1 MKAKRISAWII
12 AVSLCMTNSGL
23 VYAAENTGVEE
34 SSIQEVQEED
44 SIKEKKDE
52 EPAAECVSENVQAEI
67 SNENELSGEITTETE
82 NVAENG
88 NSNVEWSVDKA
99 NQNNASENKKEE
111 VTGVYTDSNGIIW
124 YYGFATE
131 QSGPIQ
137 DYQLVVNP
145 GEAELLYCDAQ
156 NAINKQI
163 IEIPEYIN
171 GYRVIAVRN
180 VVLEKNE
187 NAVEIRIPASMTH
200 FIADTNPLFDD
211 FPKLEKITVD
221 KQNPYFYDID
231 GVLYGDFPDYNT
243 ALQSYTSFSGAGIY
257 LIKYPE
263 GREENNINL
272 PAGVKE
278 ASFENLKNRYI
289 RCPLTMDWCRL
300 ENISDSVI
308 LLCYT
313 NLEHEFYGYMM
324 PSFYGM
330 DLVNCKI
337 IVKNQEMKE
346 MIQNQ
351 NRLENCINTNVLL
364 ESELSAEERN
374 AYLTPATD
382 VTFTDGSRTKNI
394 TLEPEENC
402 TIDYQLVPEDT
413 TDVVTWKS
421 SDDSIAKVECV
432 NGKVTVTGEANG
444 ECVITGTVHDQ
455 YTVNLNVKV
464 KRAVTRIDIVYD
476 GQVSP
481 ERIVSDTKD
490 ISPYPELRIYPY
502 DAPYRE
508 NVTWESSN
516 PSVISVEKSSYIEG
530 AGNKYYSHQAY
541 MHVHGPGE
549 VTITA
554 KYTDKETK
562 QVVSRSIQLKL
573 TRSIEENS
581 VSSSDCGYNGASDAN
596 ECQYTY
602 NGSQIKPKINVT
614 DLKYDTVLK
623 EGTDYTVSYKN
634 NVNPGIGE
642 AIVKGIGNYTGKVVY
657 EFTILKTSI
666 RKATVKTETCQYN
679 GKAQEPS
686 VTVTLNGK
694 TLKKG
699 TDYTLSYNNN
709 INPGTGEIIIKGKGG
724 YTGKTVAYF
733 EIQKKNSTTDS
744 GKKTEKSGQKITGIS
759 SSYKKAYNSSFTL
772 KPKAKG
778 KLTYK
783 SSNTKVATVNSKG
796 KVKIKG
802 TGKVTI
808 TITAKETS
816 AYKKQTKKVTIYA
829 VPGKRD
835 IKKLSSGKKKLT
847 VQWKKDNRSD
857 GYQVQYSTDK
867 KFKKNVKNVVI
878 GKKQTTK
885 QTIKKL
891 KTGKKYYV
899 RIRSYKKIS
908 GKKYYGTWSSKKT
921 VKVK

>member
-23 VYAAENTGVEE
+23 VYAAENTGMEE
-34 SSIQEVQEED
+34 STIQAVQEED

-52 EPAAECVSENVQAEI
+52 EPAAECVSEDVQAEI

-88 NSNVEWSVDKA
+88 TQEQHDWEGYLYSDGTATITKYTGNDKDVVIPSTIEGHTVTSLEQDVFRNNTTVESIHIPATVTYMGHPGDVVTTTFNGTTSLKSITVE
-99 NQNNASENKKEE
+99 NGNPKFYSE
-111 VTGVYTDSNGIIW
+111 DGILFM
-124 YYGFATE
+124 YSYSE
-131 QSGPIQ
+131 
-137 DYQLVVNP
+137 
-145 GEAELLYCDAQ
+145 
-156 NAINKQI
+156 
-163 IEIPEYIN
+163 
-171 GYRVIAVRN
+171 
-180 VVLEKNE
+180 
-187 NAVEIRIPASMTH
+187 RIPMLVIYPSSKDGISYCIPKNVGMICDYAFSESVNLNKIIVPDTINDI
-200 FIADTNPLFDD
+200 FICAFNELSN
-211 FPKLEKITVD
+211 K
-221 KQNPYFYDID
+221 DIIFCHTD
-231 GVLYGDFPDYNT
+231 PSQIDLY
-243 ALQSYTSFSGAGIY
+243 AG
-257 LIKYPE
+257 
-263 GREENNINL
+263 
-272 PAGVKE
+272 
-278 ASFENLKNRYI
+278 F
-289 RCPLTMDWCRL
+289 CRL
-300 ENISDSVI
+300 EN
-308 LLCYT
+308 CR
-313 NLEHEFYGYMM
+313 
-324 PSFYGM
+324 
-330 DLVNCKI
+330 I
-337 IVKNQEMKE
+337 IVKNQNMKSAV
-346 MIQNQ
+346 
-351 NRLENCINTNVLL
+351 ENNLVGEPTVTVLL

-382 VTFTDGSRTKNI
+382 LTFADGSRTKNI

-444 ECVITGTVHDQ
+444 ECVITGTVHNQ

-490 ISPYPELRIYPY
+490 ISPYTELRIYPY

-679 GKAQEPS
+679 GKDQEPS

-778 KLTYK
+778 KITYK

-867 KFKKNVKNVVI
+867 KFKKNVKSVVI

-899 RIRSYKKIS
+899 RIRSYKKIN

>member
-1 MKAKRISAWII
+1 MLFFERSRKCGFFFGYRKFCSGKNFCNKILNQAVFYGIIGMKIISFPFWENIVNNGEQVEGDFFMKAKRISAWII

-34 SSIQEVQEED
+34 SSIQVVQEED

-52 EPAAECVSENVQAEI
+52 EPATECVSEDVQAEI

-88 NSNVEWSVDKA
+88 TQEQHDWEAKLYSDGTAEITKYTGSDK
-99 NQNNASENKKEE
+99 
-111 VTGVYTDSNGIIW
+111 
-124 YYGFATE
+124 
-131 QSGPIQ
+131 
-137 DYQLVVNP
+137 
-145 GEAELLYCDAQ
+145 
-156 NAINKQI
+156 
-163 IEIPEYIN
+163 
-171 GYRVIAVRN
+171 N
-180 VVLEKNE
+180 VVIPSTIEGHTVTSLEQEVFYKNTT
-187 NAVEIRIPASMTH
+187 VETIHIPATVIHMGHPGDVYIST
-200 FIADTNPLFDD
+200 FNGTTSLRS
-211 FPKLEKITVD
+211 ITVEEG
-221 KQNPYFYDID
+221 NPVYFSRD
-231 GVLYGDFPDYNT
+231 GVLFRYAADDGKPMIERYPENKPGETYIIPRDIDAVGDFFYPKNLRKIVIPDT
-243 ALQSYTSFSGAGIY
+243 VSYIFISAFTGLSDATIVFCHTEPSQVRVRDIF
-257 LIKYPE
+257 
-263 GREENNINL
+263 
-272 PAGVKE
+272 
-278 ASFENLKNRYI
+278 AS
-289 RCPLTMDWCRL
+289 LT
-300 ENISDSVI
+300 
-308 LLCYT
+308 
-313 NLEHEFYGYMM
+313 
-324 PSFYGM
+324 
-330 DLVNCKI
+330 NCKI
-337 IVKNQEMKE
+337 IVKNQAMKE
-346 MIQNQ
+346 AIGSADDFYNSK
-351 NRLENCINTNVLL
+351 NTSVVL
-364 ESELSAEERN
+364 ESELSSEERN

-382 VTFTDGSRTKNI
+382 LTFADGSRTKNI

-413 TDVVTWKS
+413 TDVVTWES

-455 YTVNLNVKV
+455 YTVNLNVSV
-464 KRAVTRIDIVYD
+464 KRSVTKIDMEY
-476 GQVSP
+476 GCNLNP
-481 ERIVSDTKD
+481 ERIVSDMKNRGSLT
-490 ISPYPELRIYPY
+490 LNIYPY
-502 DAPYRE
+502 DAKYRE
-508 NVTWESSN
+508 NVIWESSD
-516 PSVISVEKSSYIEG
+516 PSVISVKKGSEG
-530 AGNKYYSHQAY
+530 VCDKYYYHTADWKVY
-541 MHVHGPGE
+541 KPGE
-549 VTITA
+549 ATITA

-562 QVVSRSIQLKL
+562 QVISRSIQLKFTKAIRECSAQAADCTYTGKSL
-573 TRSIEENS
+573 KPEVIIKDGS
-581 VSSSDCGYNGASDAN
+581 V
-596 ECQYTY
+596 
-602 NGSQIKPKINVT
+602 K
-614 DLKYDTVLK
+614 LKQ
-623 EGTDYTVSYKN
+623 GTDYTISYSDNTK
-634 NVNPGIGE
+634 PGTGK
-642 AIVKGIGNYTGKVVY
+642 AIIKGIGNYTG
-657 EFTILKTSI
+657 E
-666 RKATVKTETCQYN
+666 
-679 GKAQEPS
+679 
-686 VTVTLNGK
+686 
-694 TLKKG
+694 
-699 TDYTLSYNNN
+699 
-709 INPGTGEIIIKGKGG
+709 
-724 YTGKTVAYF
+724 TVAYF

-744 GKKTEKSGQKITGIS
+744 GEKDQKTDQKKDNTTEKSGQKITGIS

-778 KLTYK
+778 KITYK
-783 SSNTKVATVNSKG
+783 SNNTKVATVNSKG

>member
-34 SSIQEVQEED
+34 SSIQVVQEED

-52 EPAAECVSENVQAEI
+52 EPATECISEDVQAEI

-88 NSNVEWSVDKA
+88 TQEQHDWEAKLYSDGTAEITKYTGSDK
-99 NQNNASENKKEE
+99 
-111 VTGVYTDSNGIIW
+111 
-124 YYGFATE
+124 
-131 QSGPIQ
+131 
-137 DYQLVVNP
+137 
-145 GEAELLYCDAQ
+145 
-156 NAINKQI
+156 
-163 IEIPEYIN
+163 
-171 GYRVIAVRN
+171 N
-180 VVLEKNE
+180 VVIPSTIEGHTVTSLEQEVFYKNTT
-187 NAVEIRIPASMTH
+187 VETIHIPATVIHMGHPGDVYIST
-200 FIADTNPLFDD
+200 FNGTTSLRS
-211 FPKLEKITVD
+211 ITVEEG
-221 KQNPYFYDID
+221 NPVYFSRD
-231 GVLYGDFPDYNT
+231 GVLFRYAADDGKPMIERYPENKPGETYIIPRDIDAVGDFFYPKNLRKIVIPDT
-243 ALQSYTSFSGAGIY
+243 VSYIFISAFTGLSDATIVFCHTEPSQVRVRDIF
-257 LIKYPE
+257 
-263 GREENNINL
+263 
-272 PAGVKE
+272 
-278 ASFENLKNRYI
+278 AS
-289 RCPLTMDWCRL
+289 LT
-300 ENISDSVI
+300 
-308 LLCYT
+308 
-313 NLEHEFYGYMM
+313 
-324 PSFYGM
+324 
-330 DLVNCKI
+330 NCKI
-337 IVKNQEMKE
+337 IVKNQAMKE
-346 MIQNQ
+346 AIGSADDFYNSK
-351 NRLENCINTNVLL
+351 NTSVVL
-364 ESELSAEERN
+364 ESELSSEERN

-382 VTFTDGSRTKNI
+382 LTFADGSRTKNI

-413 TDVVTWKS
+413 TDVVTWES

-455 YTVNLNVKV
+455 YTVNLNVSV
-464 KRAVTRIDIVYD
+464 KRSVTKIDMEY
-476 GQVSP
+476 GCNLNP
-481 ERIVSDTKD
+481 ERIVSDMKNRGSLT
-490 ISPYPELRIYPY
+490 LNIYPY
-502 DAPYRE
+502 DAKYRE
-508 NVTWESSN
+508 NVIWESSD
-516 PSVISVEKSSYIEG
+516 PSVISVKKGSEG
-530 AGNKYYSHQAY
+530 VCDKYYYHTADWKVY
-541 MHVHGPGE
+541 KPGE
-549 VTITA
+549 ATITA

-562 QVVSRSIQLKL
+562 QVISRSIQLKFTKAIRECSAQAADCTYTGKSL
-573 TRSIEENS
+573 KPEVIIKDGS
-581 VSSSDCGYNGASDAN
+581 V
-596 ECQYTY
+596 
-602 NGSQIKPKINVT
+602 K
-614 DLKYDTVLK
+614 LKQ
-623 EGTDYTVSYKN
+623 GTDYTISYSDNTK
-634 NVNPGIGE
+634 PGTGK
-642 AIVKGIGNYTGKVVY
+642 AIIKGIGNYTG
-657 EFTILKTSI
+657 E
-666 RKATVKTETCQYN
+666 
-679 GKAQEPS
+679 
-686 VTVTLNGK
+686 
-694 TLKKG
+694 
-699 TDYTLSYNNN
+699 
-709 INPGTGEIIIKGKGG
+709 
-724 YTGKTVAYF
+724 TVAYF

-744 GKKTEKSGQKITGIS
+744 GEKDQKTDQKKDNTTEKSGQKITGIS

-778 KLTYK
+778 KITYK
-783 SSNTKVATVNSKG
+783 SNNTKVATVNSKG

-899 RIRSYKKIS
+899 RIRSYKKIN

>member
-12 AVSLCMTNSGL
+12 AVSLCITNSGL
-23 VYAAENTGVEE
+23 VYAAENTGMEE
-34 SSIQEVQEED
+34 STIQAVQEED

-52 EPAAECVSENVQAEI
+52 EPAAECVSEDVQAEI

-88 NSNVEWSVDKA
+88 TQEQHDWEGYLYSDGTATITKYTGNDKDVVIPSTIEGHTVTSLEQDVFRNNTTVES
-99 NQNNASENKKEE
+99 
-111 VTGVYTDSNGIIW
+111 IH
-124 YYGFATE
+124 
-131 QSGPIQ
+131 
-137 DYQLVVNP
+137 
-145 GEAELLYCDAQ
+145 
-156 NAINKQI
+156 
-163 IEIPEYIN
+163 
-171 GYRVIAVRN
+171 
-180 VVLEKNE
+180 
-187 NAVEIRIPASMTH
+187 IPATVTYMGHPGDVVTTTFNGTTSLKSITVENG
-200 FIADTNPLFDD
+200 NPKFYSEDGILFMYSYS
-211 FPKLEKITVD
+211 EKIPMLVIYPSSKDGTSYCIPKNVGMICDYAFSESVNLQKIIVPDTINDIFTCAFSDLSDKSIIFCHVD
-221 KQNPYFYDID
+221 PSQID
-231 GVLYGDFPDYNT
+231 LYTGF
-243 ALQSYTSFSGAGIY
+243 
-257 LIKYPE
+257 
-263 GREENNINL
+263 
-272 PAGVKE
+272 
-278 ASFENLKNRYI
+278 
-289 RCPLTMDWCRL
+289 CRL
-300 ENISDSVI
+300 EN
-308 LLCYT
+308 CR
-313 NLEHEFYGYMM
+313 
-324 PSFYGM
+324 
-330 DLVNCKI
+330 I
-337 IVKNQEMKE
+337 IVKNQNMKSAV
-346 MIQNQ
+346 
-351 NRLENCINTNVLL
+351 ENNLVGEPTVTVLL

-382 VTFTDGSRTKNI
+382 LTFADGSRTKNI

-402 TIDYQLVPEDT
+402 TIDYQLFPEDT

-444 ECVITGTVHDQ
+444 ECVITGTIHDQ

-490 ISPYPELRIYPY
+490 ISPYTELRIYPY

-657 EFTILKTSI
+657 KFTILKTSI

-778 KLTYK
+778 KITYK

-808 TITAKETS
+808 SITAKETS

-867 KFKKNVKNVVI
+867 KFKKNVKSVVI

>member
-1 MKAKRISAWII
+1 MEGDFFMKAKRISAWII

-382 VTFTDGSRTKNI
+382 LTFADGSRTKNI

-402 TIDYQLVPEDT
+402 TIDYQLFPEDT
-413 TDVVTWKS
+413 TDVVTWES

-432 NGKVTVTGEANG
+432 NGKVTVTGKVDG
-444 ECVITGTVHDQ
+444 KCVITGRDQSGHSVKLNITVFTQIESVTLGNSNVLENGADTPDVDSNGYEIIKWQ
-455 YTVNLNVKV
+455 YADDCKRAYLSVNPSNATYKNNVKW
-464 KRAVTRIDIVYD
+464 
-476 GQVSP
+476 SS
-481 ERIVSDTKD
+481 SD
-490 ISPYPELRIYPY
+490 
-502 DAPYRE
+502 
-508 NVTWESSN
+508 
-516 PSVISVEKSSYIEG
+516 PSVISVKGNGSKAELDIQKVGVATLKAVLTETDSGKTYVREKTF
-530 AGNKYYSHQAY
+530 
-541 MHVHGPGE
+541 HV
-549 VTITA
+549 
-554 KYTDKETK
+554 TK
-562 QVVSRSIQLKL
+562 SVRWDCDI
-573 TRSIEENS
+573 S
-581 VSSSDCGYNGASDAN
+581 VSN
-596 ECQYTY
+596 
-602 NGSQIKPKINVT
+602 IKHSGELPKVPEIPKVVVK
-614 DLKYDTVLK
+614 DGDKVLK
-623 EGTDYTVSYKN
+623 EGIDYIVAAEYQGVYEQMVEMEKKYPYDDGYFVNNALVTITGKGNYDGIGWEYYTVR
-634 NVNPGIGE
+634 
-642 AIVKGIGNYTGKVVY
+642 ANY
-657 EFTILKTSI
+657 
-666 RKATVKTETCQYN
+666 
-679 GKAQEPS
+679 
-686 VTVTLNGK
+686 
-694 TLKKG
+694 
-699 TDYTLSYNNN
+699 
-709 INPGTGEIIIKGKGG
+709 
-724 YTGKTVAYF
+724 
-733 EIQKKNSTTDS
+733 
-744 GKKTEKSGQKITGIS
+744 KTEKTDQKKDNTTEKKTKKSNQKITGIS

-778 KLTYK
+778 KITYK